1 MLFLTHPCVVW
12 RLSFLFFLA
21 HGEKHGSRQKTR
33 LQQRAEPS
41 NILSLLGGCVQS
53 PGKQLVSTNV
63 TLFELA
69 AACRKSSLGLRR
81 ICSSLCAY
89 AANATFFDSRP
100 ITFTHIPKTAGT
112 SFKRQMKPYKEG
124 QNCYAHMRHVCS
136 FCSSVVF
143 FRSPTAHVRSQ
154 FGECSWDVWGH
165 RLTNGTRFP
174 RTGDHEAD
182 FAAWIHH
189 FSLLPDGPADDF
201 NCIDPREVQTRHMS
215 CINEPNPRANHALTY
230 PPDLNKAI
238 NNLHDADFIGISDF
252 YHESICLLVFRRTR
266 MLPATCTCDSVTT
279 HTVEIHE
286 THGVPTTW
294 SSSPVASMDALR
306 RLVNYT
312 VLDAQL
318 FSAAM
323 HRFRVDIA
331 MAERISGKGILCDK
345 HVANADALQ
354 RLYGD

>member
-1 MLFLTHPCVVW
+1 VVAPHATVVKRCSSLPSQLWSNMLFLTHPCVVW

-112 SFKRQMKPYKEG
+112 SFRRQMKPYKEE
-124 QNCYAHMRHVCS
+124 QNCYAHMRHACS

-154 FGECSWDVWGH
+154 FAECSFAFWGH
-165 RLTNGTRFP
+165 RFTNGTRFP

-266 MLPATCTCDSVTT
+266 MLP
-279 HTVEIHE
+279 
-286 THGVPTTW
+286 
-294 SSSPVASMDALR
+294 VASMDALR